1 VATVPAEF
9 KAAAESGAVL
19 AIAQVGQPL
28 AVTVTVLRFAVL
40 IPRLTTYIGADGV
53 HLAPA

>member
-28 AVTVTVLRFAVL
+28 AVTVTVLRFALL
-40 IPRLTTYIGADGV
+40 IPRLTT
-53 HLAPA
+53 